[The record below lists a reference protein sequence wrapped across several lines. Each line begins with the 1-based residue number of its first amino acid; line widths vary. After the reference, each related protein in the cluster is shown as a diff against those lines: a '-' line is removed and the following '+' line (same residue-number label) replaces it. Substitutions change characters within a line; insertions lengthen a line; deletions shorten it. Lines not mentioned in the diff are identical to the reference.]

1 MSSKDAKQELIS
13 FLERRA
19 FQPVLRARASE
30 YPENKRDELADLQ
43 ERTRRE
49 IERFHNYR
57 SAEDVV
63 TNFKRDLHSSKAK
76 EIHERLE
83 RLNLPTINDV
93 RQEFEELA
101 DRLGVTDR

>member
-19 FQPVLRARASE
+19 FQPVLRARQDD
-30 YPENKRDELADLQ
+30 YPDNKRDELADLQ

-49 IERFHNYR
+49 IERFHNYG

-76 EIHERLE
+76 EIHKRLE
-83 RLNLPTINDV
+83 ELNLPTINDV
-93 RQEFEELA
+93 GQEFEEPA
-101 DRLGVTDR
+101 DRLGVKG